1 MEIVIIL
8 ALIVGIVWAIIK
20 MFANDRAW
28 RRAELDKAWRNV
40 LSDPN
45 YSTRRV
51 EEERKLSD

>member
-8 ALIVGIVWAIIK
+8 ALIVGIVWSIIK

-28 RRAELDKAWRNV
+28 RRAELDKAWRKV

-45 YSTRRV
+45 YSARRV
-51 EEERKLSD
+51 EEERKLSG